1 MGEDVGQLEV
11 KYHVISDEAM
21 RKLEALQAQ
30 LDNVEDNAEKSG
42 MGLQAAF
49 KKAGVVM
56 AAFGAIT
63 VGTLYAIIKSSSYAS
78 MWMDQ
83 LKYTTMRLADE
94 ILEMTGLDDDIEDLL
109 SIYDDFVDNL
119 QDPGITVG
127 ESIKM
132 GIQDLIDWFMEL
144 DGWKQ
149 VLILLGAGIIALGI
163 IITVFTLLLVP
174 LSLVFSVLT
183 GAISLATTA
192 STLFGAVTWT
202 VLWPLT
208 LLVLAILAVSAAM
221 IYLYV
226 KSGALQQDIKDFGVI
241 WTDFKNNMKDYG
253 FITALGWA
261 IDDFVQLST
270 LKLKFIADMFI
281 AVMNPATV
289 VKVPEIMSDYGI
301 ALDDFYDK
309 QEKERKIRAKM
320 AADKAHYDKYA
331 PFVFGDET
339 ITTSVADG
347 IDGNLNEMDAV
358 LDYMTKLQM
367 DEYLIEIDNANQAG
381 KDIGSSFTDS
391 KHNTI
396 KQNMAYY
403 NSLET
408 AVEKAEFLKR
418 IQEAEKNGFNIGDGI
433 ANGQISALPIIQ
445 NSLNSMGTQ
454 QQTIFDL
461 QERHA
466 YVHGIDTIRNLA
478 EGIIDA
484 LPTITDAFAAAASEF
499 DTYVGLA
506 NAAMGNLITEYTIT
520 VTTYYNSVSSGG
532 SSSGSSS
539 GNEYEGWDESTTFTK
554 SAEDQGFATG
564 GHVLRSGAAVVH
576 QGEDIVNL
584 KSLMSGMKSGH
595 GMDRD
600 IIVNNTINIT
610 SGDLRNSGEV
620 NHVASII
627 SKRMSE
633 ELRRIS
639 TSI

>member
-21 RKLEALQAQ
+21 RKLEALQTQ

-49 KKAGVVM
+49 KKAGVAM

-261 IDDFVQLST
+261 IDDFVQLSA

-289 VKVPEIMSDYGI
+289 VKIPEIMNDYGI

-320 AADKAHYDKYA
+320 AADKAHYDKYIG
-331 PFVFGDET
+331 FVTGDKT
-339 ITTSVADG
+339 IPV
-347 IDGNLNEMDAV
+347 
-358 LDYMTKLQM
+358 
-367 DEYLIEIDNANQAG
+367 
-381 KDIGSSFTDS
+381 DI
-391 KHNTI
+391 
-396 KQNMAYY
+396 
-403 NSLET
+403 
-408 AVEKAEFLKR
+408 
-418 IQEAEKNGFNIGDGI
+418 
-433 ANGQISALPIIQ
+433 
-445 NSLNSMGTQ
+445 
-454 QQTIFDL
+454 
-461 QERHA
+461 
-466 YVHGIDTIRNLA
+466 
-478 EGIIDA
+478 
-484 LPTITDAFAAAASEF
+484 
-499 DTYVGLA
+499 
-506 NAAMGNLITEYTIT
+506 
-520 VTTYYNSVSSGG
+520 
-532 SSSGSSS
+532 
-539 GNEYEGWDESTTFTK
+539 
-554 SAEDQGFATG
+554 
-564 GHVLRSGAAVVH
+564 
-576 QGEDIVNL
+576 
-584 KSLMSGMKSGH
+584 
-595 GMDRD
+595 
-600 IIVNNTINIT
+600 
-610 SGDLRNSGEV
+610 
-620 NHVASII
+620 
-627 SKRMSE
+627 
-633 ELRRIS
+633 
-639 TSI
+639 